1 MAGIKQAAKNA
12 LDRSKPTTEKVG
24 RVAKSA
30 AGAAVKAGA
39 RAAAAVIA
47 YEVVQGMK
55 KADVKPAPARK
66 SRGKKLVAAIA
77 GAAALTAAG
86 YAVSR
91 AGAKKTTKTARRR

>member
-12 LDRSKPTTEKVG
+12 LNRSKPTTEKVG
-24 RVAKSA
+24 QIAKSA
-30 AGAAVKAGA
+30 AGAAMKAGA

-55 KADVKPAPARK
+55 KADVKPAPPKKSKGRK
-66 SRGKKLVAAIA
+66 IAAAIA

-86 YAVSR
+86 FAVSR
-91 AGAKKTTKTARRR
+91 AGRKKKGRGR

>member
-55 KADVKPAPARK
+55 KAEVKPAPAKR
-66 SRGKKLVAAIA
+66 SRGKKIAAAIA

-91 AGAKKTTKTARRR
+91 AGRKKTRRAR

>member
-1 MAGIKQAAKNA
+1 MAGIRQAARDA
-12 LDRSKPTTEKVG
+12 IERSKPTTDKVG

-30 AGAAVKAGA
+30 AGAAMKAGA

-55 KADVKPAPARK
+55 KADVKPAPPKKTKGRK
-66 SRGKKLVAAIA
+66 IVAAIA

-91 AGAKKTTKTARRR
+91 AGRKKPGRGR

>member
-47 YEVVQGMK
+47 YEVVAGHEEGGRETGSRQEDPGGGRSPRRL
-55 KADVKPAPARK
+55 PAQRH
-66 SRGKKLVAAIA
+66 
-77 GAAALTAAG
+77 
-86 YAVSR
+86 
-91 AGAKKTTKTARRR
+91 

>member
-1 MAGIKQAAKNA
+1 MTGIKQTAKNA
-12 LDRSKPTTEKVG
+12 LNRTKPTTEKVG
-24 RVAKSA
+24 QVAKSA
-30 AGAAVKAGA
+30 VGAAMKAGA

-55 KADVKPAPARK
+55 KANVKPAPPKKSKGRK
-66 SRGKKLVAAIA
+66 IAAAIA

-91 AGAKKTTKTARRR
+91 AGRKKTGRGR